1 MFVISVRSGIKR
13 GFQKK
18 LVSLKTGDTIAAIH
32 SVPVS
37 ADAKLLSEKWVRGE
51 LTGEQM
57 KQELLSL
64 CGKIVAEENRSDS

>member
-32 SVPVS
+32 SVSVS
-37 ADAKLLSEKWVRGE
+37 ADAKFPSEKWDRGE

-57 KQELLSL
+57 KQELFALHR
-64 CGKIVAEENRSDS
+64 KIAEEEKRG